1 MSILSEKFNKK
12 LNKKTGKNQTIFH
25 NESYDNINNLSGLEH
40 SKRKRNKVRNKTVF
54 NGEKLDNLSTEHYEN
69 YVIENTADY
78 VIENRVKKHTKIPKT
93 VASKNAIIA
102 TRKKP
107 IIELSKRLGKTKIF
121 VEGSGGIRAV
131 SAISKLY
138 PVDNVNIKQGGVE
151 FFIPSKHLQ
160 KTVALLNNLCYH
172 YVIGGA
178 QGVGVRLTRSLA
190 RVGFVTGLIIVLLA
204 ITVYPRFI
212 TSIDVN
218 SIDGLA
224 LSHTLYQSI
233 CDTLE
238 SSGIV
243 KGKMS
248 QFDEKEIEKSLLSI
262 DGVAYAQ
269 VDRDGTHVSVAIK
282 QELPNEIV
290 DIIGSRVTS
299 SKRAV
304 ITRIIVESG
313 TAIKKIG
320 DVVDVNDTII
330 DGYIEYGN
338 ERIPVEAK
346 GYAYGKVYY
355 KERVYFAS
363 TEIKKV
369 YGECKS
375 IVKLSMFNKTPKT
388 PDSPYENYECQ
399 VSVESFDF
407 LLPFRI
413 YTYTFYEISTIE
425 QERSY
430 TLEQMSDIVYSK
442 MLEKLEP
449 NARVLDKACEY
460 TQVDNGMY
468 VEVMLTVEEM
478 L

>member
-1 MSILSEKFNKK
+1 MSILSERKHKKINENADRYKAFSSNKCK
-12 LNKKTGKNQTIFH
+12 DKTSK
-25 NESYDNINNLSGLEH
+25 SSGLERLKH
-40 SKRKRNKVRNKTVF
+40 KRNNRSDKTA
-54 NGEKLDNLSTEHYEN
+54 LDDENQDELSIEN
-69 YVIENTADY
+69 YDNCVIENASDF
-78 VIENRVKKHTKIPKT
+78 VIENRVKNNAKTPK
-93 VASKNAIIA
+93 IA
-102 TRKKP
+102 TRKRAPISSRKNP
-107 IIELSKRLGKTKIF
+107 IIELSKRLGRTRIF

-138 PVDNVNIKQGGVE
+138 PVDSVRIREGGVE
-151 FFIPSKHLQ
+151 FFVPSKHLQ

-172 YVIGGA
+172 YMIGGA
-178 QGVGVRLTRSLA
+178 RGVGVRLTRSLA
-190 RVGFVTGLIIVLLA
+190 RVGFVAGLIIILLA
-204 ITVYPRFI
+204 TCLYPRFI

-218 SIDGLA
+218 SIDGLKI
-224 LSHTLYQSI
+224 SHTLYQSI

-238 SSGIV
+238 TNGIV
-243 KGKMS
+243 KGKLS
-248 QFDEKEIEKSLLSI
+248 QFDERLIEKSLLSI

-269 VDRDGTHVSVAIK
+269 VDRDGTHVSVTIK
-282 QELPNEIV
+282 QELPSEIV
-290 DIIGSRVTS
+290 DIIGSKVTS

-304 ITRIIVESG
+304 VTRIIVESG

-320 DVVDVNDTII
+320 DVVDIGDTII
-330 DGYIEYGN
+330 DGYIEYCD
-338 ERIPVEAK
+338 EHIPVEAK

-369 YGECKS
+369 YGDCKRV
-375 IVKLSMFNKTPKT
+375 VKLSIFDKSPKI

-407 LLPFRI
+407 LLPFKI

-425 QERSY
+425 QECSY

-442 MLEKLEP
+442 MLEKLAP
-449 NARVLDKACEY
+449 NARVLDRAIEY
-460 TQVDNGMY
+460 TQVDNGIY